1 MTTESSAMDYW
12 FSIVHLQDSGEQ
24 FIENMFD
31 SLGDEYPSIFSV
43 VGERTCAL
51 QCAHCIFQAEKS
63 SQALSLSNS
72 LTVAVK
78 TIISQMGANP
88 IFVHEGRMFRP
99 AHLEWL
105 TAVRDLRPDAVVG
118 MIDTGAYLDYA
129 TEIKQSDFKFD
140 WLDISIDG
148 TEEVHAQQRK
158 NARSF
163 SLAMEGIGNASRFI
177 RETGRITS
185 LFTLTKIN
193 YASVLATC
201 KILPKELTEWHITT
215 ISPVRPEIS
224 GLSVNDDEF
233 KEAWSQ
239 IVSANHIRP
248 VFFRI
253 YVVEDILKLA
263 KAVGKEKFLSAMDDA
278 QVFSCGV
285 SLTIDGVS
293 VLYYPKSVGPN
304 EVFVLD
310 ADAHYRMP
318 YSLAYSLEELRSGVS
333 RFGQDI
339 REYTIGKVDDQS
351 QFGVLYAN
359 GVDCWRT
366 TFGAKAL
373 KSEVAMFQEI
383 HKLQE
388 RR

>member
-1 MTTESSAMDYW
+1 MATNSSTMDYW
-12 FSIVHLQDSGEQ
+12 FSIVHLQDPSPQ

-31 SLGDEYPSIFSV
+31 NLRDEYPSIFSV

-63 SQALSLSNS
+63 SQSLSLSSS
-72 LTVAVK
+72 LITAVK
-78 TIISQMGANP
+78 SIIGQMGANP

-105 TAVRDLRPDAVVG
+105 TAVRDLRPDALVG

-129 TEIKQSDFKFD
+129 TEIHEHGFRFD

-148 TEEVHAQQRK
+148 TEEVHALQRK

-163 SLAMEGIGNASRFI
+163 SLAIEGIANAGRFI

-201 KILPKELTEWHITT
+201 KILPKEISEWHITT

-224 GLSVNDDEF
+224 VLSINDDEF
-233 KEAWSQ
+233 KEAWAQ
-239 IVSANHIRP
+239 IVSANKIRL

-263 KAVGKEKFLSAMDDA
+263 KAVGREKFLSAMDNA

-318 YSLAYSLEELRSGVS
+318 YSLAYSLEELRSGTS
-333 RFGQDI
+333 RFGEDV
-339 REYTIGKVDDQS
+339 REYTIGKVDADS
-351 QFGVLYAN
+351 KFGVMYAQ
-359 GVDCWRT
+359 GVQSWRT
-366 TFGAKAL
+366 SFGKKAL
-373 KSEVAMFQEI
+373 ESEVAVFRTI
-383 HKLQE
+383 
-388 RR
+388 RNP